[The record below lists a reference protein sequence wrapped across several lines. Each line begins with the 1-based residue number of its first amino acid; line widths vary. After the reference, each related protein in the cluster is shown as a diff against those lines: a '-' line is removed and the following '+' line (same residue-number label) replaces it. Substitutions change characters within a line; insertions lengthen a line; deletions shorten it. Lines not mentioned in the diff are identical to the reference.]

1 MKSRIHVVIKQIR
14 EVLIMVLAAVTLG
27 KIAQWGFFATVIMW
41 SLIIGVF
48 IVIRIR
54 TAIQRHKYANKKQ
67 EGDVSTRYTSN
78 GLH

>member
-1 MKSRIHVVIKQIR
+1 
-14 EVLIMVLAAVTLG
+14 MVLAAISLG

-48 IVIRIR
+48 VVIRIR
-54 TAIQRHKYANKKQ
+54 TTIQRHKYANKKQ

>member
-1 MKSRIHVVIKQIR
+1 
-14 EVLIMVLAAVTLG
+14 MVLAAISLG

-48 IVIRIR
+48 VVIRIR

-67 EGDVSTRYTSN
+67 EADVSTRYTSN

>member
-1 MKSRIHVVIKQIR
+1 
-14 EVLIMVLAAVTLG
+14 MVLAAISLG

-48 IVIRIR
+48 VVIRIR

-67 EGDVSTRYTSN
+67 EGGVSTRYTSN

>member
-1 MKSRIHVVIKQIR
+1 
-14 EVLIMVLAAVTLG
+14 MVLAAVTLG
-27 KIAQWGFFATVIMW
+27 KIAQWGFFASVIMW
-41 SLIIGVF
+41 SLIICVF
-48 IVIRIR
+48 IFIRIR

>member
-1 MKSRIHVVIKQIR
+1 
-14 EVLIMVLAAVTLG
+14 MVLAAISLG
-27 KIAQWGFFATVIMW
+27 KIAQWGFFVTVIMW
-41 SLIIGVF
+41 SLIIGV
-48 IVIRIR
+48 VIRIR

>member
-1 MKSRIHVVIKQIR
+1 
-14 EVLIMVLAAVTLG
+14 MVLAAISLG

-48 IVIRIR
+48 VFIRIR
-54 TAIQRHKYANKKQ
+54 TAIQRRKYANKKQ
-67 EGDVSTRYTSN
+67 EGDVSTRYTSS

>member
-1 MKSRIHVVIKQIR
+1 
-14 EVLIMVLAAVTLG
+14 MVLAAISLG

-48 IVIRIR
+48 VVIRIR

-67 EGDVSTRYTSN
+67 KGDVSTRYTSN

>member
-1 MKSRIHVVIKQIR
+1 
-14 EVLIMVLAAVTLG
+14 MVLAAISLG
-27 KIAQWGFFATVIMW
+27 KIAQWGFFATVIM
-41 SLIIGVF
+41 
-48 IVIRIR
+48 

>member
-54 TAIQRHKYANKKQ
+54 TIIQRHKYANKKQ

>member
-1 MKSRIHVVIKQIR
+1 
-14 EVLIMVLAAVTLG
+14 MVLAAVTLG
-27 KIAQWGFFATVIMW
+27 KIAQWGFFASVIMW

-54 TAIQRHKYANKKQ
+54 TVIQRHKYANKKQ